1 MTSGARCLLSFL
13 IRHGRRTS
21 GESWWGQQRIA
32 DDLGVSRASIIRWVA
47 ELVRLGLI
55 HSTRRGSTSNMYRV
69 LACGKLQGCATSDVA
84 NCNNVGASVLLTEPR
99 ESEPKQASPA
109 APVENCERKPPTPE
123 RETNSPAV
131 VFRGNS
137 EMVLR
142 PDIAAL
148 LGRPTIRHES
158 GAEVR
163 NEAFFRARDA
173 LFRARERI
181 WTARS
186 PEAYVRAIV
195 WREARA
201 G

>member
-13 IRHGRRTS
+13 VRHGRRTS
-21 GESWWGQQRIA
+21 GKSWWGQQRMA

-55 HSTRRGSTSNMYRV
+55 DSTRRGSTSNMYRV
-69 LACGKLQGCATSDVA
+69 LACGKLRSCATSDVA
-84 NCNNVGASVLLTEPR
+84 NCNNVGAPVLLTEPST
-99 ESEPKQASPA
+99 SEPKASPA
-109 APVENCERKPPTPE
+109 APVENCERKPPIPE

-131 VFRGNS
+131 LFRGS
-137 EMVLR
+137 SDMVLR

-148 LGRPTIRHES
+148 LGQPSIRHES
-158 GAEVR
+158 GAVIR

-186 PEAYVRAIV
+186 PEAYVRAII